1 MKKKA
6 THYFFLC
13 NIENDV
19 LICAGISNVI
29 KKMSSESQCHLLL
42 PEHPRVKNKMGK
54 YYEYFDEIIIL
65 PYCFVTKNIIRG
77 IYDCNKFLSQFRQII
92 IPESSIFFMFNIYE
106 LTELL
111 IYNEIKKPDFKTRIK
126 RVVISAF
133 ESGESDP
140 ENVRLE
146 YKKSI
151 FYSIYSLLFCHNF
164 FRVYKTINTNATG
177 IHYYPAKWHFQ
188 LCIEDSKEARTNSI
202 NNYMGLPYPTVFLK
216 PKNQTVLLEDNS
228 LLILVNS
235 TIPRIASIP
244 KEIYFDRVNDL
255 IEFLLKNY
263 KNQIYVKDHPGFHS
277 ESKKWI
283 RSEDVRHI
291 DKEITVEELCLS
303 NKDNL
308 MAIFGYAST
317 GLITASWMRIR
328 VFNMSKYFGIQGAL
342 LERWGNFMSIASKIK
357 NVDNLNEIRLSQ
369 QDMKTMENE
378 RLEERRLK
386 VWEQVIQR
394 ITSAN

>member
-1 MKKKA
+1 MKKEA

-13 NIENDV
+13 NIENDL

-42 PEHPRVKNKMGK
+42 PEHPRVKNKMEK
-54 YYEYFDEIIIL
+54 YYEYFDEVIIL
-65 PYCFVTKNIIRG
+65 PHCFVTKNIIRG
-77 IYDCNKFLSQFRQII
+77 IYDCNEFLSQFRQII
-92 IPESSIFFMFNIYE
+92 IPESSVFFMFNIYE

-111 IYNEIKKPDFKTRIK
+111 IYNEIRKPDSKTRIK

-133 ESGESDP
+133 ENGESDP

-164 FRVYKTINTNATG
+164 FRVYKTRNTNATG

-188 LCIEDSKEARTNSI
+188 LCIEGSKEARTNSI
-202 NNYMGLPYPTVFLK
+202 NNIMGLPYPASFLK
-216 PKNQTVLLEDNS
+216 PKNQTVLLEGNS
-228 LLILVNS
+228 LLILVDS
-235 TIPRIASIP
+235 TIPKIASIP
-244 KEIYFDRVNDL
+244 KKLYFDRVNAL

-277 ESKKWI
+277 ESEKWI

-291 DKEITVEELCLS
+291 DKEITVEELCLN

-308 MAIFGYAST
+308 IAVFGSGST
-317 GLITASWMRIR
+317 GLITASWMG
-328 VFNMSKYFGIQGAL
+328 VKAFEMSEYFGIQGIF
-342 LERWGNFMSIASKIK
+342 LERWGNFMSIGSGIK
-357 NVDNLNEIRLSQ
+357 NISNLNDIQLSQ
-369 QDMKTMENE
+369 RDMKTMENE

-386 VWEQVIQR
+386 VWEKVIQG
-394 ITSAN
+394 IASAD